1 MRNQQSSMYWFLPWC
16 LRRWFL
22 QSLSKIPGAG
32 LKIILINRL
41 AKCILPRSMIIDR
54 RIMGIKRTAQSILE
68 YTMLIVVVSAALIA
82 MQKYINRSVNARL
95 KQIQVELNERLR

>member
-1 MRNQQSSMYWFLPWC
+1 
-16 LRRWFL
+16 
-22 QSLSKIPGAG
+22 
-32 LKIILINRL
+32 
-41 AKCILPRSMIIDR
+41 
-54 RIMGIKRTAQSILE
+54 MGIKRTAQSILE